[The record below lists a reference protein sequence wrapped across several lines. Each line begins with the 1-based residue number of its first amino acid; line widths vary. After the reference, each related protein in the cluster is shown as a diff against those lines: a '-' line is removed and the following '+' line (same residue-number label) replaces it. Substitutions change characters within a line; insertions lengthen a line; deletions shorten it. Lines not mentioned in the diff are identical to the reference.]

1 MVSTVYP
8 IPAAVFDVGVT
19 GFSYVSITVAAEAAG
34 TRLSSPPDPSEQQID
49 RYQLACGSI
58 IAHRKR
64 IQAGVLQV
72 EF

>member
-19 GFSYVSITVAAEAAG
+19 GFSCVSITVAAEAAG
-34 TRLSSPPDPSEQQID
+34 PGYHPHRTHQEQQID

-58 IAHRKR
+58 ITHRKR